1 MGRALHIAVVLGVL
15 GMAWS
20 AAAQVPGACRT
31 PREAARTFLDNLQP
45 DNDRPDLAIACFE
58 RPDGM
63 GNAGLIERARE
74 LKAVLDARGLFVV
87 MEDVPDAADYKDEND
102 RLRAPLVASF
112 PAVYFQRI
120 AGEWQFPVSVIHRVP
135 QLYAETFSSWGEALI
150 NRLPP
155 IFRSSFAGYEL
166 WQPIAVVGLLLLCFL
181 VSRLTRAL
189 VQSRLV
195 RLLARLNV
203 EGVGEQ
209 LARTA
214 RPIGLLAATG
224 LFALFMTDLRLPI
237 GSARIVVI
245 AVKVVAAW
253 AGVLLAYRLADL
265 VVMRLAAKAATTA
278 TRTDDQ
284 LVVLLRK
291 TLRVLVVAVGIV
303 FVLQNLNVDV
313 TGLLAGLGIGGLAL
327 ALAAKDTAANLF
339 GSITILIDQP
349 FYVGDWIQ
357 AAGVEGTVVEIGL
370 RSTRV
375 RTFYDSEV
383 SVPNST
389 LAVANIDNYSRRNYR
404 RFKTNLSIG
413 YESTPEQVQAFVEGV
428 RALIARHPDTRKDY
442 YEVHF
447 TGYGDSW
454 LEVLL
459 YTFFQVGTWSQELQA
474 RQHLLLEIKRLADDV
489 GVSFAFPTQT
499 LHIETQA
506 EATDRSIPAAPSAAE
521 LAARVRGYGPGGDR
535 GKPQGRTLTH
545 GFFAGDTSA
554 RGNAEG

>member
-1 MGRALHIAVVLGVL
+1 MLVLSFRCRA
-15 GMAWS
+15 
-20 AAAQVPGACRT
+20 
-31 PREAARTFLDNLQP
+31 
-45 DNDRPDLAIACFE
+45 
-58 RPDGM
+58 
-63 GNAGLIERARE
+63 
-74 LKAVLDARGLFVV
+74 
-87 MEDVPDAADYKDEND
+87 
-102 RLRAPLVASF
+102 
-112 PAVYFQRI
+112 
-120 AGEWQFPVSVIHRVP
+120 
-135 QLYAETFSSWGEALI
+135 
-150 NRLPP
+150 
-155 IFRSSFAGYEL
+155 
-166 WQPIAVVGLLLLCFL
+166 
-181 VSRLTRAL
+181 LTRAL

-195 RLLARLNV
+195 RLLARLNL
-203 EGVGEQ
+203 EGVKAQ

-224 LFALFMTDLRLPI
+224 VFALLLPDLRLPI
-237 GSARIVVI
+237 GSARVMVI
-245 AVKVVAAW
+245 GVKVVAAW

-265 VVMRLAAKAATTA
+265 VVMRLAARAALTA

-291 TLRVLVVAVGIV
+291 TLRVLVVAIGVV

-404 RFKTNLSIG
+404 RFKTNLCIG

-459 YTFFQVGTWSQELQA
+459 YTFFQVGSWSQELQA
-474 RQHLLLEIKRLADDV
+474 RQHLLLEIKRLAADV
-489 GVSFAFPTQT
+489 GVSFAFPTRT

-506 EATDRSIPAAPSAAE
+506 EASDRAVPPAPSAQE
-521 LAARVRGYGPGGDR
+521 LAARVRGFGPGGDR
-535 GKPQGRTLTH
+535 GQPGGRTLTH
-545 GFFAGDTSA
+545 GFFAGDASA